1 MIEGTF
7 YSELNKKI
15 QTYGLISYFSNQKR
29 AIAELIT
36 PKKRLKFVVKSKN
49 YKENLALQLVS
60 VKG

>member
-15 QTYGLISYFSNQKR
+15 QTYSLISYFSNKKR